1 MSSKYQQTIEWVN
14 ARCGCLTASMAGKVV
29 PRQKSGKPYAA
40 YAEALQDVLIERI
53 TGAPVEHFTT
63 AAMQWGT
70 EHEDDARAAYEEVT
84 GTIVL
89 DAPFVKHP
97 TIPFFGASPDG
108 FLDDGK
114 GLLEIKCPCSS
125 THLARVRE
133 GIVPPEYRP
142 QMCVQL
148 LCTGRE
154 YVDFVDYDPR
164 FVGEYRALQL
174 FIVRFR
180 PEAEELDDVKQKC
193 LGFLAEVDSQLSE
206 LKQLAA
212 GAVHV

>member
-1 MSSKYQQTIEWVN
+1 MSSKYQQTIEWFN

-133 GIVPPEYRP
+133 GIVRLSTVRRCVYSSSAPGGSMWTSSTTTRGLLGNTAPFNFLSSASGRRP
-142 QMCVQL
+142 KSWTM
-148 LCTGRE
+148 
-154 YVDFVDYDPR
+154 
-164 FVGEYRALQL
+164 
-174 FIVRFR
+174 
-180 PEAEELDDVKQKC
+180 
-193 LGFLAEVDSQLSE
+193 
-206 LKQLAA
+206 
-212 GAVHV
+212 